1 MKNIVITILA
11 ILVVALG
18 GYVVYDKV
26 VDKKD
31 SKLKCDTEEKKEVKE
46 VEDKDTDTS
55 KSDVPATDMYALA
68 VFDSAASLDYNI
80 EFYMLKDGKLYYKF
94 VKNWKD
100 TDPDRYRVYTF
111 DYDQNMIGE
120 YDKYFDTKDLTEYTG
135 LSNIKRIKGFN
146 RYTDDSFELLLI
158 TYDGKVYELDF
169 GTFDE
174 QMNFKEEFKLNE
186 FELFKDY
193 KVDDI
198 LDINLAKMCIVGED
212 CGTHKYKIL
221 LQDGTI
227 VTK

>member
-1 MKNIVITILA
+1 MKNVVITILA

-46 VEDKDTDTS
+46 VENKDTDIS

-100 TDPDRYRVYTF
+100 TDPGRYHMYTF
-111 DYDQNMIGE
+111 DYNQDNYSNGI
-120 YDKYFDTKDLTEYTG
+120 DTKNLTEYTG
-135 LSNIKRIKGFN
+135 LSNIKRIKGMNTVSSGNDFN
-146 RYTDDSFELLLI
+146 LLLI

-174 QMNFKEEFKLNE
+174 QMNFKEEFSLNE

-198 LDINLAKMCIVGED
+198 LDINIVRNCIDGED
-212 CGTHKYKIL
+212 CGSNKYKIL